1 MMTNA
6 RCPALCPASAP
17 RPEGR
22 RGRPTPG
29 RQDASALSTAAL
41 LTVVL
46 RTGQAGPQAET
57 LAETL
62 LNAYGGLRDLAAAS
76 EDDLIAAAIPGL
88 GPAGA
93 ARLAAALEL
102 GRRLLREHDSEPV
115 FVRGPADVAD
125 LLMGEMALLPQEVM
139 RAVLLDTRSRVIGTP
154 LVHQGSLHAVP
165 VRVAEM
171 FREAIRRNA
180 RSLIAVHNH
189 PSGMPEPSV
198 EDVAVT
204 RELVTAGDLLD
215 IPLRDHIV
223 IGAEGFVSM
232 RERGLGFA

>member
-1 MMTNA
+1 MTNA
-6 RCPALCPASAP
+6 RCPTLRPEPAP
-17 RPEGR
+17 RPLGTHSRPAPGGR
-22 RGRPTPG
+22 
-29 RQDASALSTAAL
+29 DASVLSTAAL
-41 LTVVL
+41 LSVVL
-46 RTGQAGPQAET
+46 GTGQGGAEAEA
-57 LAETL
+57 LAATL
-62 LNAYGGLRDLAAAS
+62 LNAYGGLRGLAAAS
-76 EDDLIAAAIPGL
+76 EDDLIAAALPGL

-93 ARLAAALEL
+93 ARLTAALEL
-102 GRRLLREHDSEPV
+102 GRRLLREHGPEPV

-189 PSGMPEPSV
+189 PSGTPEPSADDIV
-198 EDVAVT
+198 VT